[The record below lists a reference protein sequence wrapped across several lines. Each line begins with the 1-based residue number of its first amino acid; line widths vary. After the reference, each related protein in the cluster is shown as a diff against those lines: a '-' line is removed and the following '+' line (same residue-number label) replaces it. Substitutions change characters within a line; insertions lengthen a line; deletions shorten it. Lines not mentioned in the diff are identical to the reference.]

1 MNENAPASA
10 RLLAL
15 DHFVDDKWYKVTA
28 VTDSDMII
36 AATKT
41 GKQQAILS
49 ALDAGEDPVTVLKNN
64 SPLGQGPKIFALRD
78 IDALEW
84 YSDAATLKAHY
95 TVNGKS
101 KKAEA
106 KLSSMPNRDVVR
118 DVVQQIIGPC
128 EQRDAPASIWY
139 IGMTPLTLSGIS
151 LLVFGIPGFTGLA
164 DPGQVDVDKVSRR
177 GRLLARLYN
186 MIGPVGLLAIGG
198 AIISG
203 LLIWW
208 YISCK
213 TPPVRTIARPVQ
225 QGA

>member
-1 MNENAPASA
+1 MNENAPAQL
-10 RLLAL
+10 RTL
-15 DHFVDDKWYKVTA
+15 DHFVDDKWYKITVI
-28 VTDSDMII
+28 TDSDIII

-41 GKQQAILS
+41 GKQQAILA
-49 ALDAGEDPVTVLKNN
+49 ALDAGEDPVAVLKKN
-64 SPLGQGPKIFALRD
+64 SPLGQGPKIVALRD

-101 KKAEA
+101 KKAETT
-106 KLSSMPNRDVVR
+106 LSSMPMRDVIR
-118 DVVQQIIGPC
+118 DVVQQLIGPC
-128 EQRDAPASIWY
+128 EQMDAPASIWY
-139 IGMTPLTLSGIS
+139 IGMGPLTFSGIA
-151 LLVFGIPGFTGLA
+151 LLVFGIPGIIGLVN
-164 DPGQVDVDKVSRR
+164 PGPVDVDRVSRR
-177 GRLLARLYN
+177 GRLLARIYN
-186 MIGPVGLLAIGG
+186 LIGPVGLLALGA

>member
-1 MNENAPASA
+1 MNENAPAPA
-10 RLLAL
+10 QLRAL

-28 VTDSDMII
+28 ITDSDMII

-41 GKQQAILS
+41 GKQQAILA
-49 ALDAGEDPVTVLKNN
+49 ALEAGEDPVAVLKKN
-64 SPLGQGPKIFALRD
+64 SPLGQGPKIVPLRD

-95 TVNGKS
+95 TLNGKS

-106 KLSSMPNRDVVR
+106 KLSSMPNRDAIR
-118 DVVQQIIGPC
+118 DVIQQSIGPC
-128 EQRDAPASIWY
+128 EQLDAPASIWY
-139 IGMTPLTLSGIS
+139 IGMGPLTLSGIT
-151 LLVFGIPGFTGLA
+151 LLVFGIPGITGLA
-164 DPGQVDVDKVSRR
+164 DPGPVDVDRVSRR
-177 GRLLARLYN
+177 GRLLARIYN
-186 MIGPVGLLAIGG
+186 LLGPVGLLALGG
-198 AIISG
+198 ALISG

-225 QGA
+225 QEH